1 MSLKTVSF
9 GIWQRL
15 LLSCMLVL
23 LSAGAYAQA
32 TLTVRGSVLD
42 ADTREPMIGVSVMEK
57 GTANG
62 AITNIDGQFVLQ
74 GVRRDATIVFS
85 YIGYQDLEL
94 AAGRASG
101 EILISEDDKTLSE
114 VVVVGYGTQK
124 KVNLSGAGS
133 AVEGEKL
140 AGKPSSDVLSAM
152 QGELPGVAVLRSS
165 GEPGSE
171 TSGIRIRGFSSANAT
186 SALVL
191 IDGVEG
197 DLSLLNADDIE
208 SISVLK
214 DASAC
219 AIYGARAASGVVLVT
234 TKSGSEGKP
243 KITYSGYY
251 AINTPGNMPER
262 LPA

>member
-1 MSLKTVSF
+1 MSLKTVSI

-94 AAGRASG
+94 AAGR
-101 EILISEDDKTLSE
+101 I
-114 VVVVGYGTQK
+114 
-124 KVNLSGAGS
+124 GS
-133 AVEGEKL
+133 
-140 AGKPSSDVLSAM
+140 
-152 QGELPGVAVLRSS
+152 LR
-165 GEPGSE
+165 PH
-171 TSGIRIRGFSSANAT
+171 
-186 SALVL
+186 
-191 IDGVEG
+191 
-197 DLSLLNADDIE
+197 
-208 SISVLK
+208 
-214 DASAC
+214 
-219 AIYGARAASGVVLVT
+219 
-234 TKSGSEGKP
+234 
-243 KITYSGYY
+243 
-251 AINTPGNMPER
+251 
-262 LPA
+262 